1 MSPLPVTVVP
11 DILTMFC
18 ASIKWA
24 GVCMALLEL
33 RAKLQL
39 DAINTYAHS
48 FSTNFHKWGLVAFDA
63 TALWVRDREL
73 LTSALDVTPAYLRT
87 AQGDAGESFR
97 ARQAILII
105 DSSYPLLQAQ

>member
-1 MSPLPVTVVP
+1 
-11 DILTMFC
+11 
-18 ASIKWA
+18 
-24 GVCMALLEL
+24 MALLEL

>member
-1 MSPLPVTVVP
+1 
-11 DILTMFC
+11 
-18 ASIKWA
+18 
-24 GVCMALLEL
+24 MALPEL
-33 RAKLQL
+33 RSKLQL

-87 AQGDAGESFR
+87 AQGDAGESQFISR
-97 ARQAILII
+97 TF
-105 DSSYPLLQAQ
+105 PLSLELNACDLQARSSIIEIGSWQ